1 MGVADIDK
9 LQIEIEA
16 TSADATKKL
25 DELIDTLG
33 RLKSASTVGGAFG
46 NLKKQ
51 ISGIGNSAD
60 KASKSFG
67 VLKSVI
73 KGLGLRQ
80 IASYIGGAVASINE
94 YVETVNLFQV
104 SMGEFY
110 DEAMAYSQLVSDKMG
125 VDPAQW
131 MRSQGVFMSMAKG
144 FGMTKEQAY
153 DLSESLTELSYDI
166 GSLYNE
172 DVESAATRL
181 QSALAGE
188 IEPIRRLGISISQ
201 ATLQEYAL
209 SKGINESVASMT
221 EQEKALLRSLK
232 LIEGAGSIGAIGDFA
247 KTLESPA
254 NAIRIL
260 KQQFVQLG
268 RAIGSVFLPIV
279 VQVIPY
285 VQALVSVITDMISAL
300 ATFVGFE
307 IPEWDNKSWD
317 ANFSGAADAVDD
329 TTAAVKKLKTA
340 TVGIDELNI
349 ISPDTGSGAG
359 DGGISG
365 WAAGLEIPDLW
376 NKEMIAAIETEASK
390 LKEKLQPVLDLA
402 LKIGAALLALKIA
415 DTLYSSLSSA
425 YDWLKKIDGKM
436 DVLSKGR
443 NIVIGATLMITSA
456 VLVWDAIKGAIA
468 DQLDWNELAQMI
480 IGSAGFAGG
489 AYLVGAAF
497 GKSMIFG
504 AIGLAA
510 GGGTLFATSFF
521 DGIKNGLSGKNVI
534 GMLLGGAATGAGIGA
549 LVAGPVGALFGAL
562 IGTTAAGMA
571 DLGIIIYQNWEEIQ
585 GTAKAIWDAMAED
598 WGEIVGGIAQAGQ
611 TVLDWLNGGWKET
624 WDAVG
629 AYFGELFETWSFAW
643 DEFKTGFGDGWDQFW
658 NDIGEVVDAAING
671 VITAVESG
679 INWCIDALNSLSW
692 TVPDWVPW
700 AGGNS
705 FGFNIEKV
713 KLGRVDLFA
722 DGGFPDHG
730 QMFIAN
736 ETGPELVGQIG
747 QRTAVA
753 NTSQIVDGISIGV
766 RDANAEQNA
775 LLMEQ
780 NELLRAILAKE
791 GTTYLDGKAL
801 KRSLDK
807 AGRSAGANIMAGG
820 VMAR

>member
-16 TSADATKKL
+16 TSADATKRL
-25 DELIDTLG
+25 NELIDTLG
-33 RLKSASTVGGAFG
+33 RLKSTSNVGGAFG

-51 ISGIGNSAD
+51 ISGIGSSAD

-110 DEAMAYSQLVSDKMG
+110 DEAMAYSRLVSDKMG

-209 SKGINESVASMT
+209 SKGINESVSSMT

-279 VQVIPY
+279 VQAIPY
-285 VQALVSVITDMISAL
+285 IQAFMSVLTDMISAL
-300 ATFVGFE
+300 ATFVGFK

-365 WAAGLEIPDLW
+365 WASGLEIPDLW
-376 NKEMIAAIETEASK
+376 NKDDIAAINTEAEK
-390 LKEKLQPVLDLA
+390 LKGVMGTILELA
-402 LKIGAALLALKIA
+402 LLIGAAFAGWKIGTALAALGGIGAALAPVAAILPLLVARFADLVANNEDFRKGIERVGQVFGAVFGVAKDILSGVFKVVKDIAVGLYNLLPEPVKNIITGGIQAIREVVQESNVDFTDLGLVAL
-415 DTLYSSLSSA
+415 
-425 YDWLKKIDGKM
+425 
-436 DVLSKGR
+436 
-443 NIVIGATLMITSA
+443 
-456 VLVWDAIKGAIA
+456 
-468 DQLDWNELAQMI
+468 
-480 IGSAGFAGG
+480 GFAALFVPGG
-489 AYLVGAAF
+489 QIVGAVILGF
-497 GKSMIFG
+497 E
-504 AIGLAA
+504 AI
-510 GGGTLFATSFF
+510 TLLIRS
-521 DGIKNGLSGKNVI
+521 
-534 GMLLGGAATGAGIGA
+534 LGSISDETW
-549 LVAGPVGALFGAL
+549 
-562 IGTTAAGMA
+562 
-571 DLGIIIYQNWEEIQ
+571 N
-585 GTAKAIWDAMAED
+585 AMAEKANQVWSD
-598 WGEIVGGIAQAGQ
+598 VTGFFSEMWKVLTKDAKDFVTK
-611 TVLDWLNGGWKET
+611 TVPGYANNLIS
-624 WDAVG
+624 
-629 AYFGELFETWSFAW
+629 LFENLVNHIIGAW
-643 DEFKTGFGDGWDQFW
+643 
-658 NDIGEVVDAAING
+658 NG
-671 VITAVESG
+671 LKK
-679 INWCIDALNSLSW
+679 ALNSLQF
-692 TVPDWVPW
+692 TLPDWL
-700 AGGNS
+700 GGGK
-705 FGFNIEKV
+705 FGFHFEMTELL
-713 KLGRVDLFA
+713 KLPRFA

-730 QMFIAN
+730 QMFIAR
-736 ETGPELVGQIG
+736 ESGPELVGQIG

-753 NTSQIVDGISIGV
+753 NTNQIVDGISVGV
-766 RDANAEQNA
+766 MNANAEQNA

-801 KRSLDK
+801 KRSLDR
-807 AGRSAGANIMAGG
+807 AGRNAGASIMAGG

>member
-16 TSADATKKL
+16 TSADATKRL
-25 DELIDTLG
+25 NELIDTLG

-51 ISGIGNSAD
+51 ISGIGSSAD

-80 IASYIGGAVASINE
+80 IASYVGGAVASINE

-110 DEAMAYSQLVSDKMG
+110 DEAMAYSQLVSEKMG

-144 FGMTKEQAY
+144 FGVTKEQAY
-153 DLSESLTELSYDI
+153 ALSESLTELSYDI

-188 IEPIRRLGISISQ
+188 IEPIRRLGISIGQ

-268 RAIGSVFLPIV
+268 RAIGSVFIPIV

-285 VQALVSVITDMISAL
+285 IQAFVSVLTDMISAL

-365 WAAGLEIPDLW
+365 WAADLEIPDLW
-376 NKEMIAAIETEASK
+376 DKAEIAAINTEA
-390 LKEKLQPVLDLA
+390 EKLRGVMGTILELA
-402 LKIGAALLALKIA
+402 LLIGAAFAGWKFGGALAALGGIGAALAPVAAILPLLVARFADLLANNEDFRKGIERVGQVFGAVFGVAKDILSGVFKVVKDIA
-415 DTLYSSLSSA
+415 FGLYNL
-425 YDWLKKIDGKM
+425 LPEPVK
-436 DVLSKGR
+436 
-443 NIVIGATLMITSA
+443 NIITGGIQAIREVVRESNA
-456 VLVWDAIKGAIA
+456 DFTDLGLVA
-468 DQLDWNELAQMI
+468 L
-480 IGSAGFAGG
+480 GFAALFIPGG
-489 AYLVGAAF
+489 QIVGAVILGF
-497 GKSMIFG
+497 E
-504 AIGLAA
+504 AI
-510 GGGTLFATSFF
+510 TLLIRS
-521 DGIKNGLSGKNVI
+521 
-534 GMLLGGAATGAGIGA
+534 LGSISDETW
-549 LVAGPVGALFGAL
+549 
-562 IGTTAAGMA
+562 
-571 DLGIIIYQNWEEIQ
+571 N
-585 GTAKAIWDAMAED
+585 AMAEKANQVWTD
-598 WGEIVGGIAQAGQ
+598 VTGFFSEMW
-611 TVLDWLNGGWKET
+611 TVLTK
-624 WDAVG
+624 DAKDFVTKTVPG
-629 AYFGELFETWSFAW
+629 YANDLISLFENLVNHIIGAW
-643 DEFKTGFGDGWDQFW
+643 NGLKT
-658 NDIGEVVDAAING
+658 
-671 VITAVESG
+671 
-679 INWCIDALNSLSW
+679 ALNSLQF
-692 TVPDWVPW
+692 TLPDWL
-700 AGGNS
+700 GGGK
-705 FGFNIEKV
+705 FGFHFEMTELL
-713 KLGRVDLFA
+713 KLPRFA

-730 QMFIAN
+730 QMFIAR
-736 ETGPELVGQIG
+736 ESGPELVGQIG

-753 NTSQIVDGISIGV
+753 NTNQIVDGISVGV
-766 RDANAEQNA
+766 MNANAEQNA

-801 KRSLDK
+801 KRSLDR
-807 AGRSAGANIMAGG
+807 AGRNAGASIMAGG

>member
-16 TSADATKKL
+16 TSADATKRL

-33 RLKSASTVGGAFG
+33 RLKSASGVGGAFG

-51 ISGIGNSAD
+51 ISGIGSSAD
-60 KASKSFG
+60 KASRSFG

-110 DEAMAYSQLVSDKMG
+110 DEAMAYSQIVSDKMG

-232 LIEGAGSIGAIGDFA
+232 LIEGADSIGAIGDFA

-279 VQVIPY
+279 IQAIPY
-285 VQALVSVITDMISAL
+285 IQAFVSVLTDMISAL

-317 ANFSGAADAVDD
+317 TSFSGAADAVDD

-365 WAAGLEIPDLW
+365 WAADLEIPDLW
-376 NKEMIAAIETEASK
+376 DKKKIEEIESEANK
-390 LKEKLQPVLDLA
+390 LKEVLAPILEFA
-402 LKIGAALLALKIA
+402 LKIGAALATLYVV
-415 DTLYSSLSSA
+415 DTLFTSLSST
-425 YDWLKKIDGKM
+425 YDWLKQINTEADNI
-436 DVLSKGR
+436 SKGR
-443 NIVIGATLMITSA
+443 NLVIGATLMITGA
-456 VLVWDAIKGAIA
+456 TLVWDAIKGAIA

-480 IGSAGFAGG
+480 IGSSGFAVG
-489 AYLVGAAF
+489 AYMIGSVF
-497 GKSMIFG
+497 GKSVMF
-504 AIGLAA
+504 GLAGA
-510 GGGTLFATSFF
+510 SLFGGIIFITAFY
-521 DGIKNGLSGKNVI
+521 DGIKNGLSGTNAI
-534 GMLLGGAATGAGIGA
+534 AMLVGGALAGAFFGPTGA
-549 LVAGPVGALFGAL
+549 LVGVAVAGLAE
-562 IGTTAAGMA
+562 
-571 DLGIIIYQNWEEIQ
+571 LGLIIYHNWEDIK
-585 GTAKAIWDAMAED
+585 GTAKAIWDELVED
-598 WGEIVGGIAQAGQ
+598 WNEIVDGIKQAGQ
-611 TVLDWLNGGWKET
+611 KVLDWLTGGWKET
-624 WDAVG
+624 WDG
-629 AYFGELFETWSFAW
+629 IKEHFGDMFDTWAFAW

-658 NDIGEVVDAAING
+658 SDIGDVVDAAING
-671 VITAVESG
+671 VISAVESG

-692 TVPDWVPW
+692 EVPDWVPLV
-700 AGGNS
+700 GGNS
-705 FGFNIEKV
+705 FGLNIEKV
-713 KLGRVDLFA
+713 KLGRVDFFA

-730 QMFIAN
+730 QMFIAR
-736 ETGPELVGQIG
+736 ESGPELVGQIG

-753 NTSQIVDGISIGV
+753 NTNQIVDGISVGV
-766 RDANAEQNA
+766 MNANAEQNA

-801 KRSLDK
+801 KRSLDR
-807 AGRSAGANIMAGG
+807 AGRNAGASIMAGG

>member
-60 KASKSFG
+60 KASRSFG

-279 VQVIPY
+279 VQAIPY
-285 VQALVSVITDMISAL
+285 IQAFVSVLTDMISAL

-307 IPEWDNKSWD
+307 IPEWDNKLWD

-329 TTAAVKKLKTA
+329 ATAAVKKLKTA

-390 LKEKLQPVLDLA
+390 LKEKLQPVLELA
-402 LKIGAALLALKIA
+402 FKIGAALLALKIA

-443 NIVIGATLMITSA
+443 NIVIGATLMITGVA
-456 VLVWDAIKGAIA
+456 LVWDAIKGAIA
-468 DQLDWNELAQMI
+468 DQLDWSELAEMI
-480 IGSAGFAGG
+480 IGSAGFASG
-489 AYLVGAAF
+489 AYMVGSVF
-497 GKSMIFG
+497 GKQVMF
-504 AIGLAA
+504 GLAGASLA
-510 GGGTLFATSFF
+510 GGVIFVTALY
-521 DGIKNGLSGKNVI
+521 DGIKNGLSGTNAI
-534 GMLLGGAATGAGIGA
+534 AMLVGGALAGAFFGPTGA
-549 LVAGPVGALFGAL
+549 LVGVVVAGLAE
-562 IGTTAAGMA
+562 
-571 DLGIIIYQNWEEIQ
+571 LGIIIYENWEEIK

-598 WGEIVGGIAQAGQ
+598 WDEIVDGIKQAGQ
-611 TVLDWLNGGWKET
+611 NVLDWLTGGWKET
-624 WDAVG
+624 WDGVKE
-629 AYFGELFETWSFAW
+629 YFGDMFDTWTFAW

-713 KLGRVDLFA
+713 KLGRVNLFA

-730 QMFIAN
+730 QMFIAR
-736 ETGPELVGQIG
+736 ESGPELVGQIG

-753 NTSQIVDGISIGV
+753 NTNQIVDGISVGV

>member
-16 TSADATKKL
+16 TSADATKRL

-33 RLKSASTVGGAFG
+33 RLKYASGVGGTFG
-46 NLKKQ
+46 KLKQQ

-60 KASKSFG
+60 KASRSFG

-153 DLSESLTELSYDI
+153 ALSESLTELSYDI

-279 VQVIPY
+279 VQAIPY
-285 VQALVSVITDMISAL
+285 IQAFVSVLTDMISAL

-317 ANFSGAADAVDD
+317 ASFFGAADAVDD

-349 ISPDTGSGAG
+349 ISPDTGSRAG

-365 WAAGLEIPDLW
+365 WAADLEIPDLW
-376 NKEMIAAIETEASK
+376 DKAEIAAINTKAEK
-390 LKEKLQPVLDLA
+390 LKGVMGTILELAVLIGAAFAGWKIGTALA
-402 LKIGAALLALKIA
+402 SLGGIGAALAPVA
-415 DTLYSSLSSA
+415 
-425 YDWLKKIDGKM
+425 
-436 DVLSKGR
+436 
-443 NIVIGATLMITSA
+443 A
-456 VLVWDAIKGAIA
+456 VLPLLVARFADLVANNEDFRKGIERVGQVFGAVFGVAKDILSGVFKVVKDIAFGLYNLLPEPVKNIITGGIQAIR
-468 DQLDWNELAQMI
+468 EMI
-480 IGSAGFAGG
+480 QESNVDFTDLGLVALGFAALFVPGG
-489 AYLVGAAF
+489 QLVGAVILGFEAITLLIRGLGSISDETWNAMADKANQVWSDVTGF
-497 GKSMIFG
+497 FSEMWKVLTKDAKDFVTKTVPGYANDLISLFENLVNHIIG
-504 AIGLAA
+504 AW
-510 GGGTLFATSFF
+510 
-521 DGIKNGLSGKNVI
+521 NGLK
-534 GMLLGGAATGAGIGA
+534 
-549 LVAGPVGALFGAL
+549 
-562 IGTTAAGMA
+562 
-571 DLGIIIYQNWEEIQ
+571 
-585 GTAKAIWDAMAED
+585 K
-598 WGEIVGGIAQAGQ
+598 
-611 TVLDWLNGGWKET
+611 
-624 WDAVG
+624 
-629 AYFGELFETWSFAW
+629 
-643 DEFKTGFGDGWDQFW
+643 
-658 NDIGEVVDAAING
+658 
-671 VITAVESG
+671 
-679 INWCIDALNSLSW
+679 ALNSLQF
-692 TVPDWVPW
+692 TLPDWL
-700 AGGNS
+700 GGGK
-705 FGFNIEKV
+705 FGFHFEMTELL
-713 KLGRVDLFA
+713 KLPRFA

-730 QMFIAN
+730 QMFIAR
-736 ETGPELVGQIG
+736 ESGPELVGQIG
-747 QRTAVA
+747 QKTAVA
-753 NTSQIVDGISIGV
+753 NTNQIVDGISVGV
-766 RDANAEQNA
+766 MNANAEQNA

-801 KRSLDK
+801 KRSLDR
-807 AGRSAGANIMAGG
+807 AGRNAGASIMAGG